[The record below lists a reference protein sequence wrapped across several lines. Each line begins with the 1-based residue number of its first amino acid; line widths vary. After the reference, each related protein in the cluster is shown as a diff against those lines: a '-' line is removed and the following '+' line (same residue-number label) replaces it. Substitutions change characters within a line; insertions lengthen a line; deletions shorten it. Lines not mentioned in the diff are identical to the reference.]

1 MKACVFNRKMNRI
14 LLIIILSVLF
24 VPLIAMLYF
33 YLAIFKAIKYAVE
46 MDAVGAHEINEE
58 INPEKNS
65 ENKIN
70 LDDLKQAFK
79 FSKGL
84 FIMYIMYS
92 LTIIPLCLMLIID
105 IDQEWPDY
113 LHQFPW
119 LFYRLCSAATP
130 VVYPLFHPSIRSGY
144 KNAIDRYVL
153 RKKKLLN
160 QPRLKPIHIR
170 KKRMQTK
177 L

>member
-1 MKACVFNRKMNRI
+1 MNRI

-46 MDAVGAHEINEE
+46 MDAVEIDAVGAHEINEE

-105 IDQEWPDY
+105 IDQEWPEY

>member
-1 MKACVFNRKMNRI
+1 
-14 LLIIILSVLF
+14 
-24 VPLIAMLYF
+24 MLYF

-46 MDAVGAHEINEE
+46 MDAVGSHEINEE

-113 LHQFPW
+113 LHQYPW
-119 LFYRLCSAATP
+119 MFFRLCSAATP

-153 RKKKLLN
+153 RKKKQADEN
-160 QPRLKPIHIR
+160 QSPIDQ
-170 KKRMQTK
+170 KKKQIKSRDYFSN